1 MLAAG
6 QVEVGFFVPCCLPGL
21 NPVFSSWL
29 NPWSVLRPSGIENQG
44 PRARKKGKPN
54 SVKRIELAVILE
66 PKECD
71 WQKQL
76 NHMKR

>member
-1 MLAAG
+1 M
-6 QVEVGFFVPCCLPGL
+6 
-21 NPVFSSWL
+21 
-29 NPWSVLRPSGIENQG
+29 ENQG

-54 SVKRIELAVILE
+54 SMKRIELAVILE

-71 WQKQL
+71 WQKLL